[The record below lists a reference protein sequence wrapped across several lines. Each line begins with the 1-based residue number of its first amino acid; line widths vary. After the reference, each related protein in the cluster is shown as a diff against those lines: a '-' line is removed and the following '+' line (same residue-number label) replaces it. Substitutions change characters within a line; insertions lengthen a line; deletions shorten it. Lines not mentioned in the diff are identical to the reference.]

1 MIEPFTCLDSVC
13 LKCTGRWILSSGPR
27 ISHCSFTARE
37 LHLKSP
43 RHARTH
49 TYTHTHIL
57 LLMTAFCHGLDM
69 LLWVQ
74 VAPEA
79 VEADRPQWASC
90 SSAMMLSWASSSSRW
105 TTCASEDTCIARCKA
120 CDARRGLGEDVV
132 PVDGSATA
140 FWRALHPV
148 CRHAKAELGAL
159 GQREKSSTVHV
170 N

>member
-1 MIEPFTCLDSVC
+1 MPEVHGKVDSVVRPQDKP
-13 LKCTGRWILSSGPR
+13 LLLHSKRAASEIASTCT
-27 ISHCSFTARE
+27 
-37 LHLKSP
+37 
-43 RHARTH
+43 HAH
-49 TYTHTHIL
+49 IHTHTHIL